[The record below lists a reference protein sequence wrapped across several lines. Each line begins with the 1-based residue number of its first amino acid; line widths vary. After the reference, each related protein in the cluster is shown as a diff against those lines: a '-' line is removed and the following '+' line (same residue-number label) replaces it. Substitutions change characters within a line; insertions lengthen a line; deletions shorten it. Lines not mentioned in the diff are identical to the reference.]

1 MPEVKKVKDF
11 LDGISDST
19 LQPVKYTIA
28 GFSHLM
34 SNFHEAANYIGNI
47 IDLNKKNEFCHVGAA
62 VTGRG
67 KGWGG
72 AGRGGGRDANTG
84 NRGGRNKGRGKG
96 RGLGGRRGGCG
107 QQNPGRWISYE
118 EWQNIDESEK
128 KSIRVARA
136 NYAKCSIG
144 AVETDATADDEPSST
159 FSPKHSNTA
168 DTAAAGDH
176 MSRGNRSY
184 ISKISSGKRY
194 NRNQTHSTAVSA
206 IHQYPSSKIEA
217 KAELDSHADTT
228 VAGSTCRVIEYTEE
242 VCDVFP
248 FSSEYQPM
256 KQVPVAKV
264 ATAYDHPQT
273 GETFILIFVQA
284 LYLGDQP

>member
-1 MPEVKKVKDF
+1 MKVKRN
-11 LDGISDST
+11 LYE
-19 LQPVKYTIA
+19 LQGQIMP
-28 GFSHLM
+28 
-34 SNFHEAANYIGNI
+34 NAA
-47 IDLNKKNEFCHVGAA
+47 LE
-62 VTGRG
+62 
-67 KGWGG
+67 
-72 AGRGGGRDANTG
+72 
-84 NRGGRNKGRGKG
+84 
-96 RGLGGRRGGCG
+96 
-107 QQNPGRWISYE
+107 RWKPMLP
-118 EWQNIDESEK
+118 QTTNHPQPL
-128 KSIRVARA
+128 VQ
-136 NYAKCSIG
+136 
-144 AVETDATADDEPSST
+144 
-159 FSPKHSNTA
+159 KHSNTA

-228 VAGSTCRVIEYTEE
+228 VAGSTCRVIEYTEK